1 VQQTHE
7 KKETHQNMQVKI
19 SVEDVDEHPR
29 PGCKKEKEN
38 QANPLPRTGH
48 GGQRTQ

>member
-1 VQQTHE
+1 LQQTCKVRQTHE
-7 KKETHQNMQVKI
+7 KKETHQNTQAKI

-38 QANPLPRTGH
+38 
-48 GGQRTQ
+48 